1 MIDYDLK
8 KKKSTG
14 KIPFP
19 ITKMDFNVIDKNKK
33 KTAPGLIAMQMKK
46 QRLHNINSK
55 ILVHF
60 VRGQ

>member
-19 ITKMDFNVIDKNKK
+19 ITKMDFNVIDKN
-33 KTAPGLIAMQMKK
+33 
-46 QRLHNINSK
+46 
-55 ILVHF
+55 
-60 VRGQ
+60 